1 MKSVLSTKH
10 LTPDQQALL
19 EAAGL
24 SGESYNALKIS
35 YLQVVVPGVVE
46 NAIVTSQH
54 TVQALINNQIQI
66 KHCFSVGR
74 KTAAML
80 RDHGY
85 RVVETT
91 DYGKELAQLLVDR
104 YPQRHFTFFCGSL
117 RLDTIPDV
125 LQSQGVSWEEIKMYE
140 VNLVPKK
147 IGRTFDGIMF
157 FSPSG
162 VESYMLENTIGTV
175 VAFCIGDTTAEAVKP
190 YTHRIVVAHPPTVE
204 DVILQVIE
212 YFKNNP

>member
-1 MKSVLSTKH
+1 MKSILSTKQ
-10 LTPDQQALL
+10 LTPRQQALL

-24 SGESYNALKIS
+24 CVESYNALKIS
-35 YLQVVVPGVVE
+35 YLQVSVPGVVE

-54 TVQALINNQIQI
+54 TVQSILNNQIRINQ
-66 KHCFSVGR
+66 CFCVGR

-80 RDHGY
+80 RKHGY
-85 RVVETT
+85 QVVEET
-91 DYGKELAQLLVDR
+91 DYGQDLAQLLVDG
-104 YPQRHFTFFCGSL
+104 YPQRDFTFFCGSL

-125 LQSQGVSWEEIKMYE
+125 LQSQGVSLKEIKMYE

-162 VESYMLENTIGTV
+162 VHSFVSENAVGDA
-175 VAFCIGDTTAEAVKP
+175 VAFCIGKTTAQVVKP
-190 YTHRIVVAHPPTVE
+190 YTDRIVVAHPPTVE
-204 DVILQVIE
+204 DMIMQVVF
-212 YFKNNP
+212 YFNNNI